1 MITAPPTFK
10 MGYIDEESTGLA
22 LHKLAVWWG
31 TVTEGFTRVKIQ
43 GLDRRYEDQ
52 GAVGAQ
58 RRHI

>member
-1 MITAPPTFK
+1 
-10 MGYIDEESTGLA
+10 MGYIDEESTGLV

-43 GLDRRYEDQ
+43 GLGRRYEDQ

-58 RRHI
+58 RKHI